1 MKHKRDTDVPNET
14 ANKSN
19 AEGER
24 WRSESDTVE
33 RRERNRA
40 AEPETN
46 SKEGGGI
53 SNRPIGEE
61 VENQDH
67 VPGRGEARQGA
78 HAGHGDRKRSVE
90 EER

>member
-1 MKHKRDTDVPNET
+1 MKRKRDTDVPNQT
-14 ANKSN
+14 ANKTK

-24 WRSESDTVE
+24 WSSESDTVE

-40 AEPETN
+40 AEPHTA

-61 VENQDH
+61 VEDQDH
-67 VPGRGEARQGA
+67 VPERGEARQGA
-78 HAGHGDRKRSVE
+78 HAGHGDRNRSVE